1 VYLVRIL
8 ISDDHS
14 VLRDG
19 LKPFVSK
26 VTEDVEI
33 LEAND
38 YASTNRTLKNALAN
52 NEAIDLVILDLRM
65 PGMAGSNHMGAA
77 SQLKR
82 DFPDIPMV
90 IMSGGISQAEALQAV
105 QLKFLG
111 FLPKSMSGT
120 AMIHALRLIMCGE
133 VYFPPEILLPADAQV
148 STGLDP
154 QHISTPTIPN
164 AMTDGGQ
171 IYGMEHTGSSSET
184 SLDVLTRREKELLT
198 HLVEGASNRKI
209 ADSLGLTEITI
220 KSHLRNIY
228 RKIGANNRTQAVTFA
243 LNAGIKGAHT
253 PN

>member
-1 VYLVRIL
+1 MHLVRIL

-26 VTEDVEI
+26 VSEDIEI

-38 YASTNRTLKNALAN
+38 YASTNQVLKSAQAN
-52 NEAIDLVILDLRM
+52 CETIDLVILDLRM
-65 PGMAGSNHMGAA
+65 PGMAGANHMGAA

-90 IMSGGISQAEALQAV
+90 IMSGGISQAEALQAI
-105 QLKFLG
+105 QSKFLG

-120 AMIHALRLIMCGE
+120 AIIHALRLIMCGE
-133 VYFPPEILLPADAQV
+133 VYFPPEVLLAADAQV
-148 STGLDP
+148 STDLDSKYINVSTVQNTNSDNSHNHGEP
-154 QHISTPTIPN
+154 QPDNP
-164 AMTDGGQ
+164 A
-171 IYGMEHTGSSSET
+171 ET

-220 KSHLRNIY
+220 KSHLRNIF